1 MEGRWLWVAI
11 ALGAGAG
18 TLAFG
23 LVDNRT
29 GLILF
34 AAATVLAVAQLV
46 RILLRRRA
54 TGGGGKGSDPGRR
67 W

>member
-1 MEGRWLWVAI
+1 VV
-11 ALGAGAG
+11 GAGAG

-29 GLILF
+29 GLILC
-34 AAATVLAVAQLV
+34 AAATALAVAQLV
-46 RILLRRRA
+46 RILVRKPVNPSDGTGGRRR
-54 TGGGGKGSDPGRR
+54 

>member
-1 MEGRWLWVAI
+1 VAI
-11 ALGAGAG
+11 VVGAAVG
-18 TLAFG
+18 TLAFA

-34 AAATVLAVAQLV
+34 AVATLLGVIQLV
-46 RILLRRRA
+46 RILLRKPVKPGDGL
-54 TGGGGKGSDPGRR
+54 GGGRR

>member
-1 MEGRWLWVAI
+1 VAI
-11 ALGAGAG
+11 VVGAGAG

-29 GLILF
+29 GLILC
-34 AAATVLAVAQLV
+34 AAATLLAIVQLV
-46 RILLRRRA
+46 RILLRKPVKPGDGL
-54 TGGGGKGSDPGRR
+54 GGGRR

>member
-1 MEGRWLWVAI
+1 VV
-11 ALGAGAG
+11 GAAAG

-34 AAATVLAVAQLV
+34 AVATLLAVIQLV
-46 RILLRRRA
+46 RILLRKPVKPGDGL
-54 TGGGGKGSDPGRR
+54 GGGRR